1 MRLILSCDGLRD
13 QIIQTV
19 DEVFFD
25 IRQYLELAK
34 VSIEKWKG
42 MFSFL
47 KEKHILHVN
56 SEVYCEI

>member
-19 DEVFFD
+19 DEVVFD
-25 IRQYLELAK
+25 IWQYLKLAK
-34 VSIEKWKG
+34 LSTEKWKVIIC
-42 MFSFL
+42 FL
-47 KEKHILHVN
+47 KQKHIVHVN